1 MGTDIF
7 DVIHLS
13 AGRVQ
18 RLVALEL
25 VTRGVRAA
33 ALAAGEGP
41 AGAQRG
47 APALLLLLA
56 RLALSASPGHGPD
69 CGHNLLLMD
78 LSTSQIQYFQ

>member
-7 DVIHLS
+7 DVIHLC

-25 VTRGVRAA
+25 VAGGVRAA

-41 AGAQRG
+41 AWPQRG
-47 APALLLLLA
+47 AAAVLLLLA
-56 RLALSASPGHGPD
+56 RLAVSASSSHWPD
-69 CGHNLLLMD
+69 C
-78 LSTSQIQYFQ
+78 